1 MIRSKEVGTQ
11 IKANIIMISGLSM
24 DYGLSIDFK
33 ECEELMDRIVA
44 LKKETFDL
52 VDQLSKGEADNGKM
66 GRPKKVNLYEGMVIG
81 LSNYVMRTA
90 EKDNPTDM
98 ELEAMVE
105 VTKILFRTV

>member
-24 DYGLSIDFK
+24 DYSMSIDFK

-52 VDQLSKGEADNGKM
+52 VDQLSKGETDNGK
-66 GRPKKVNLYEGMVIG
+66 
-81 LSNYVMRTA
+81 
-90 EKDNPTDM
+90 EK
-98 ELEAMVE
+98 
-105 VTKILFRTV
+105 

>member
-52 VDQLSKGEADNGKM
+52 VDQLSKGEADNGK
-66 GRPKKVNLYEGMVIG
+66 
-81 LSNYVMRTA
+81 
-90 EKDNPTDM
+90 EK
-98 ELEAMVE
+98 
-105 VTKILFRTV
+105 

>member
-24 DYGLSIDFK
+24 DYGISIDFK

-52 VDQLSKGEADNGKM
+52 VDQLSKGEADNDK
-66 GRPKKVNLYEGMVIG
+66 
-81 LSNYVMRTA
+81 
-90 EKDNPTDM
+90 EK
-98 ELEAMVE
+98 
-105 VTKILFRTV
+105 